1 MLALFSRGAALV
13 RELETRDSLF
23 LVGPKREDHAHI
35 SHSVL
40 FLKHIVA
47 LCAGGGCLC
56 PLSNSFFT
64 GQTQNNEN
72 RTRVIFISSHILSF
86 IFFSFFVVSLCETRE
101 SSVVFPYV
109 WVSVYI
115 YTNYKGLK
123 SIYVCRRDILCCS
136 SRENGS
142 RRKENGGTRK
152 KREEEI
158 VSSGEEQQHPSPEE
172 MRKTFCG
179 SECLLLLFFSLYI
192 PTGNCTRWTG
202 TIERKEEG

>member
-23 LVGPKREDHAHI
+23 LVGPKREEYAHI

-86 IFFSFFVVSLCETRE
+86 IFFSFFVVSLCKTR
-101 SSVVFPYV
+101 VQCCFPLC
-109 WVSVYI
+109 VSVCIYI
-115 YTNYKGLK
+115 YKL
-123 SIYVCRRDILCCS
+123 
-136 SRENGS
+136 
-142 RRKENGGTRK
+142 
-152 KREEEI
+152 
-158 VSSGEEQQHPSPEE
+158 
-172 MRKTFCG
+172 
-179 SECLLLLFFSLYI
+179 
-192 PTGNCTRWTG
+192 
-202 TIERKEEG
+202 